1 MSAVSFESVS
11 RLYGDVVAVDNV
23 DFEIQSGEFFTLL
36 GPSGSGKTT
45 CLRMMAG
52 FEFQSSGTIKILGED
67 CANKPPYDRSVNTVF
82 QDYALFPHMNVRDN
96 IAYGLMVSGVGTK
109 ERYAR
114 TDEMLSLI
122 HLPDVGDRKPS
133 QLSGGQRQRVAI
145 ARALIN
151 KPKLLLLDEPLGALD
166 LKLREQMQIELKTLQ
181 RQVGITF
188 VFVTHDQQEA
198 LSMSDRICIFNKGRI
213 EQIGSPDD
221 VYDRPESEFVAQ
233 FVGSVNLLKNAQAKH
248 ILGIDG
254 TAMLRPE
261 RISIS
266 AADANKPSRLTGW
279 VLEHEY
285 LGPYIRYQ
293 VAIDDQLTLIVNQPN
308 PGHLS
313 AEERFARDTRVSLD
327 WDDTAVHAIQ
337 GGKK

>member
-11 RLYGDVVAVDNV
+11 RLYGDVVAVDKV
-23 DFEIQSGEFFTLL
+23 SFDIEAGEFFTLL

-67 CANKPPYDRSVNTVF
+67 CAKKPPYERNVNTVF

-109 ERYAR
+109 ERYER

-188 VFVTHDQQEA
+188 IFVTHDQQEA

-221 VYDRPESEFVAQ
+221 VYDRPASEFVAS
-233 FVGSVNLLKNAQAKH
+233 FVGSVNLLKDEQAKS
-248 ILGIDG
+248 ILGIEALPCYDQS
-254 TAMLRPE
+254 ASRSARPM
-261 RISIS
+261 RQFQ
-266 AADANKPSRLTGW
+266 T
-279 VLEHEY
+279 V
-285 LGPYIRYQ
+285 
-293 VAIDDQLTLIVNQPN
+293 
-308 PGHLS
+308 
-313 AEERFARDTRVSLD
+313 
-327 WDDTAVHAIQ
+327 
-337 GGKK
+337 

>member
-11 RLYGDVVAVDNV
+11 RLYGDVVAVDQV
-23 DFEIQSGEFFTLL
+23 SFDIQAGEFFTLL

-52 FEFQSSGTIKILGED
+52 FEFQSSGTIRILGED
-67 CANKPPYDRSVNTVF
+67 SAKKPPYERNVNTVF

-96 IAYGLMVSGVGTK
+96 IAYGLMVSGIGK
-109 ERYAR
+109 SERYQR

-188 VFVTHDQQEA
+188 IFVTHDQQEA

-221 VYDRPESEFVAQ
+221 VYDRPESEFVAS
-233 FVGSVNLLKNAQAKH
+233 FVGSVNLLKGDQAKS

-254 TAMLRPE
+254 AAMLRPE
-261 RISIS
+261 RIHIS
-266 AADANKPSRLTGW
+266 AADATKPSRLTGW
-279 VLEHEY
+279 VIEHEY

-293 VAIDDQLTLIVNQPN
+293 VAIDDRLTLIVNQAN
-308 PGHLS
+308 LGFLH
-313 AEERFARDTRVSLD
+313 AGDRFARDTRVALN
-327 WDDTAVHAIQ
+327 WDDSAVHAIR
-337 GGKK
+337 GDRK

>member
-11 RLYGDVVAVDNV
+11 RLYGDVVAVDKV
-23 DFEIQSGEFFTLL
+23 SFDIEAGEFFTLL

-67 CANKPPYDRSVNTVF
+67 CAKKPPYERNVNTVF

-109 ERYAR
+109 ERYER

-188 VFVTHDQQEA
+188 IFVTHDQQEA

-221 VYDRPESEFVAQ
+221 VYDRPASEFVAS
-233 FVGSVNLLKNAQAKH
+233 FVGSVNLLKDEQAKS

-254 TAMLRPE
+254 PAMLRPE
-261 RISIS
+261 RIQIS
-266 AADANKPSRLTGW
+266 AADASVPNRLTGW
-279 VLEHEY
+279 VVEHEY

-293 VAIDDQLTLIVNQPN
+293 VAIDDRLTLTVNQPN
-308 PGHLS
+308 LGNLAP
-313 AEERFARDTRVSLD
+313 ADRFARDTRVALN
-327 WDDTAVHAIQ
+327 WDDSAVHAIK
-337 GGKK
+337 GDTK

>member
-1 MSAVSFESVS
+1 
-11 RLYGDVVAVDNV
+11 
-23 DFEIQSGEFFTLL
+23 
-36 GPSGSGKTT
+36 
-45 CLRMMAG
+45 
-52 FEFQSSGTIKILGED
+52 
-67 CANKPPYDRSVNTVF
+67 
-82 QDYALFPHMNVRDN
+82 
-96 IAYGLMVSGVGTK
+96 
-109 ERYAR
+109 
-114 TDEMLSLI
+114 
-122 HLPDVGDRKPS
+122 VGDRKPS